1 MDKRE
6 KLHLRGSDLDWFDW
20 FKSPHT
26 EIVIGLIE
34 DIKRNKLDEITSYEF
49 EPEKFTQEVS
59 KRIGAFNVLE
69 EVLEEVN
76 EFKKNQED

>member
-1 MDKRE
+1 MG
-6 KLHLRGSDLDWFDW
+6 LDLDWFDW

-26 EIVIGLIE
+26 KIVIGLIE
-34 DIKRNKLDEITSYEF
+34 DIKRKKLEEITSYEF

-69 EVLEEVN
+69 EVLENVN
-76 EFKKNQED
+76 EFKNKEK

>member
-1 MDKRE
+1 MDKRD
-6 KLHLRGSDLDWFDW
+6 KLHLRGSDLDWADW

-26 EIVIGLIE
+26 KIVIELIE
-34 DIKRNKLDEITSYEF
+34 DIKIHKLEEITSYEF
-49 EPEKFTQEVS
+49 DPEKFTQEVS

-76 EFKKNQED
+76 EFKNKEK